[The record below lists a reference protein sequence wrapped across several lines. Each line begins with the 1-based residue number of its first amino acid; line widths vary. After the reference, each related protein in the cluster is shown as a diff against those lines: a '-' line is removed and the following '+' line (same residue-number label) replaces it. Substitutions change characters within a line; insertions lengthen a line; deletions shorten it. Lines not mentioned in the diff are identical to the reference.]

1 MDGIVTVC
9 RIFVLLCALWFPIV
23 SQAGDPYVGVL
34 EKSFAPWAQPTN
46 AAPTGFSPAEAKLH
60 DLEAALKQVTRQM
73 ALGPELPPLPPPPIF
88 TRNRLFLT
96 LAVVLG
102 AAVVVGRLAELH
114 NARFNPWALSAAAVA
129 RAELKLRTEEEVLA
143 EFVSSFKTA
152 PVVTAA
158 AAAAAP
164 AKSAPAAP
172 VSPPPAEP
180 VSAPD
185 PEAAKMFRSMSS
197 QSFQELRHL
206 LQKVSGAATEPER
219 QDYYLALRTELN
231 SLRTIA
237 ILSQFLPIWQMATAL
252 EALVNQLSRMAGS
265 TTPSTLRTF
274 AGGVDVMQ
282 ELCLK
287 GARTD
292 LFTNPPIRLLAVDD
306 DLICRKAVSFSLKKA
321 LSEPDLAENGE
332 VALALAR
339 RTAYDVIFLDV
350 QMPGMDG
357 YEVCKKIRETLQ
369 NADTPVVFVTVCSDF
384 EARAQSILSGG
395 TDLIAKPFLTFE
407 ITVKALTFT
416 LRGATSAPHSERR
429 RRPTHK

>member
-1 MDGIVTVC
+1 MTRC
-9 RIFVLLCALWFPIV
+9 RQLFLLLALWLPLAV
-23 SQAGDPYVGVL
+23 PAADPYAGVL
-34 EKSFAPWAQPTN
+34 EKTFSSRPNSSNDIPHSLN
-46 AAPTGFSPAEAKLH
+46 LSPAEAKLL
-60 DLEAALKQVTRQM
+60 DLETALKQATRQM

-88 TRNRLFLT
+88 NRNRLFLT
-96 LAVVLG
+96 IAVVLG
-102 AAVVVGRLAELH
+102 AAVVLGRLAELH

-158 AAAAAP
+158 TAAAP

-185 PEAAKMFRSMSS
+185 PEAAKMFRSMAS
-197 QSFQELRHL
+197 QSFHDLRGL
-206 LQKVSGAATEPER
+206 LQKVSATKDETER
-219 QDYYLALRTELN
+219 QAHYQALRTELN
-231 SLRTIA
+231 SLRTMA

-252 EALVNQLSRMAGS
+252 EALVNQLSRIAGS

-282 ELCLK
+282 ELCVK

-332 VALALAR
+332 AALALAR

-357 YEVCKKIRETLQ
+357 YEVCAKIRETLQ

-416 LRGATSAPHSERR
+416 LRGATSAPHAERR
-429 RRPTHK
+429 RRPMHK